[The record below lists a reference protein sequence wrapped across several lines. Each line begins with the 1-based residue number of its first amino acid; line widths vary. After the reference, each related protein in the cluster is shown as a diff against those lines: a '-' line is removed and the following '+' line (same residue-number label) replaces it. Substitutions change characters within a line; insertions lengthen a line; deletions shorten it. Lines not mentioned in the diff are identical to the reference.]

1 MTQAQKSNSSKPR
14 PSAITKE
21 PSAEPRYEHGV
32 TKLTYALKAWSV
44 ERRGAG
50 WFVAET
56 VASILGNKPVWRG
69 PFQSVENACRAIAR
83 GLALELTDRHTRSVE
98 SHRIA
103 KTDHLHGLDP
113 KNTL

>member
-1 MTQAQKSNSSKPR
+1 MQQVEKPNSVKPKGKSKLTLSPEPNQHHGQ
-14 PSAITKE
+14 TKF
-21 PSAEPRYEHGV
+21 
-32 TKLTYALKAWSV
+32 TYALKAWSI

-56 VASILGNKPVWRG
+56 VASIHGNKSNWRG

-98 SHRIA
+98 GHRIA
-103 KTDHLHGLDP
+103 SNDPLHGLDP
-113 KNTL
+113 KSTL